1 MPFTTTGTRQGPA
14 TVLWYRKVTELSG
27 IFFCNHQNRAGPRDC
42 VVVEESQGSFQV
54 CLFATT
60 GTWQDTG
67 TVLWWRKAKAAF
79 RHVLLQPPEPGRT
92 QGLCCGRGKSRS
104 FQAFSFA
111 TTRTGQDSGTVL
123 WWRKAKVAFRHVL
136 LQPTEPGR
144 TQGLCCGGGKP
155 R

>member
-42 VVVEESQGSFQV
+42 VVVEESQVSFQV
-54 CLFATT
+54 CPFATT
-60 GTWQDTG
+60 RTWQNTG
-67 TVLWWRKAKAAF
+67 TVLLWRKAKVAF
-79 RHVLLQPPEPGRT
+79 RRVLLQPPEPGRT

-104 FQAFSFA
+104 F
-111 TTRTGQDSGTVL
+111 
-123 WWRKAKVAFRHVL
+123 RHFL
-136 LQPTEPGR
+136 LQPPEPGR
-144 TQGLCCGGGKP
+144 TRGLCCGGGKP